1 MKAPVLDPRSFQD
14 IMEQVKKLAAS
25 YTPEWR
31 YEDAEDDPGAA
42 IARLFGEM
50 FYQTVD
56 RFNAVPNKLFA
67 EFLEMA
73 GVRMPD
79 PLPAT
84 GLMQF
89 LAHDTVENPVPVP
102 AGTQVFTRDETGN
115 NIVYETERRIES
127 TPARIRHMFYVD
139 ARDEVIERLDP
150 EKPCSFFTSNGKE
163 NLRCHRFSLSQN
175 EVLALSGP
183 CTVELEILS
192 ENRFTAAETAKMLSD
207 NRQSR
212 WLYRFGGE
220 RVPFDA
226 VSAEGAIILLT
237 KSSPHA
243 LEPEEDGNIY
253 ITCESTIKGGGSI
266 LLRGVRLSSRPEG
279 FQPPDG
285 MAFGDVPISLDEGG
299 YCFGRRPTPYAL
311 FYLRSD
317 RVFCKRGATVNLRM
331 DIAPVITDLTDRQP
345 QYNFQNQRI
354 IDKTGAVTVQPED
367 VFVSEVV
374 WEYFNGIGWTRL
386 SVRGSKNPFSCKDT
400 GRLETVFEVPA
411 DIKETEVNAETGF
424 FIRARVVFVEN
435 EFSTVPRWIV
445 PFAKGAE
452 CAWSYAKG
460 CTVHRYRSENNGSV
474 VELSS
479 MEQVEN
485 TRFPA
490 VVSLPEKPR
499 AMYFCFDRSPHAM
512 PLSILFEVSG
522 KAPLD
527 DKLVF
532 EAWTGS
538 RFKPVRSVDLTRNLA
553 HTGTALLYLPEP
565 LPKAEFFGETGCWI
579 RVIRSSYQ
587 ENSKGYPRVNAVRLN
602 TVSAIQRRREEE
614 QWFDCGVYEA
624 GKVLQLLE
632 KPVQD
637 CRVWVDEIAAL
648 AVTEAEE
655 LEQALPGRVRL
666 IKEDGVLTHCWVL
679 WERMEHLAL
688 AEKDARVYQLD
699 PYEGTITFGDGIH
712 GKVPPA
718 GERSI
723 RVSYASGGGERGN
736 RPQNAVTDLIG
747 ALPRIS
753 AVKNLT
759 PMSGGT
765 DRFPME
771 KLEELGNRRIRHR
784 RRALGR
790 TDFEEMV
797 AEAFPQALHVKCF
810 TRRDESGKTAPG
822 HVTVV
827 IEPRD
832 TEGGPAVADLCERV
846 WDYLKDRCSC
856 TLVALGQLHV
866 IPSTVVTVN
875 TEISVELEDPD
886 EAAATQQMIED
897 RLGALID
904 SAWRKRDI
912 GDQVR
917 IDQIWQVVRDTQNVR
932 LVEKILIEGVY
943 DNNGISRSVPLEDD
957 RTIPYATVRSGTHQ
971 VRIL

>member
-1 MKAPVLDPRSFQD
+1 
-14 IMEQVKKLAAS
+14 MEQVKKLASS

-31 YEDAEDDPGAA
+31 YENAEDDPGAA

-56 RFNAVPNKLFA
+56 RFNAVPNKLFV

-73 GVRMPD
+73 GVKMPD

-89 LAHDTVENPVPVP
+89 TAHDTVENPVPVP
-102 AGTQVFTRDETGN
+102 AGTQVFTRDETGS
-115 NIVYETERRIES
+115 NIAYETERRIEA
-127 TPARIRHMFYVD
+127 TPAKIAHVFYVD
-139 ARDEVIERLDP
+139 AREEVIEHLDP
-150 EKPCSFFTSNGKE
+150 EKPCSFFTTNGGE
-163 NLRCHRFSLSQN
+163 NLQCHRFSLSHN

-183 CTVELEILS
+183 CEVELEILA
-192 ENRFTAAETAKMLSD
+192 ENRFTAAETAKMLADAKLSK
-207 NRQSR
+207 
-212 WLYRFGGE
+212 WLYRSGGTLK
-220 RVPFDA
+220 PFDA
-226 VSAEGAIILLT
+226 VRAEGAVIILT
-237 KSSPHA
+237 KSDPSA
-243 LEPEEDGNIY
+243 LEAEEDGNIY
-253 ITCESTIKGGGSI
+253 ITCESGMKGGGSV
-266 LLRGVRLSSRPEG
+266 LLRGARLSSKPLSR
-279 FQPPDG
+279 QTVDA
-285 MAFGDVPISLDEGG
+285 MSFGDVPIPLDEGG

-317 RVFCKRGATVNLRM
+317 RVFCKRGATVNVQM

-354 IDKTGAVTVQPED
+354 IDKSGAVAVQPED

-374 WEYFNGIGWTRL
+374 WEYFNGTGWTRL
-386 SVRGSKNPFSCKDT
+386 PVRGNKNPFSCKDT
-400 GRLETVFEVPA
+400 GNLETVFDVPK

-424 FIRARVVFVEN
+424 FVRARVVFVEN
-435 EFSTVPRWIV
+435 EFSTIPRWIV
-445 PFAKGAE
+445 PFVKGAE
-452 CAWSYAKG
+452 CAWSYAGGLPAK
-460 CTVHRYRSENNGSV
+460 HYRSENNGCK
-474 VELSS
+474 VELLGA
-479 MEQVEN
+479 EQVEDAQFVAI
-485 TRFPA
+485 R
-490 VVSLPEKPR
+490 SLSEKPR

-512 PLSILFEVSG
+512 PLSMLFEVG
-522 KAPLD
+522 GRAPMD

-532 EAWTGS
+532 EACTGG

-565 LPKAEFFGETGCWI
+565 LPEAEFFGKKGCWI
-579 RVIRSSYQ
+579 RLIRSSYQ
-587 ENSKGYPRVNAVRLN
+587 ENSRGYPRVQAVRLN
-602 TVSAIQRRREEE
+602 TVAAVQKKRAEE

-632 KPVQD
+632 TPVQD
-637 CRVWVDEIAAL
+637 CRVWVDEIASL

-655 LEQALPGRVRL
+655 LAKALPDRVKL
-666 IKEDGVLTHCWVL
+666 VKEDGILTHCWVL

-688 AEKDARVYQLD
+688 ADREARGYQLN

-712 GKVPPA
+712 GRVPPP
-718 GERSI
+718 GERNI
-723 RVSYASGGGERGN
+723 RVYYASGGGERGN
-736 RPQNAVTDLIG
+736 RPARTVTDLVG

-771 KLEELGNRRIRHR
+771 KLEALGNRRIRHR
-784 RRALGR
+784 RRAIGVL
-790 TDFEEMV
+790 DFEEMV

-810 TRRDESGKTAPG
+810 ARKDETGAAAPG
-822 HVTVV
+822 HITVV

-832 TEGGPAVADLCERV
+832 TEGGPAVADLCDRV
-846 WDYLKDRCSC
+846 WDYLKERCSC
-856 TLVALGQLHV
+856 TLVASGQLHV

-886 EAAATQQMIED
+886 EAAATQQIIEE
-897 RLGALID
+897 RLADLIHRE
-904 SAWRKRDI
+904 WRKRDI

-917 IDQIWQVVRDTQNVR
+917 IDQIWQVVRDTPNVR
-932 LVEKILIEGVY
+932 FIEKILIEGVY
-943 DNNGISRSVPLEDD
+943 DKNGISRSVPLEDD
-957 RTIPYATVRSGTHQ
+957 RSIPYATVRNGAHR